1 MESGNAIDYFHYTPS
16 KSLATM
22 SAVTYALL
30 AIYLVGRTYTSNS
43 ASFLYI
49 LPVVSLLQATG
60 FLYRIFC
67 IDSTTIAKYIVMN
80 LFLIIPPYVLP
91 LVNYMALGKFIRSSN
106 IQTNH
111 FFLNPTFVTWFFFVV
126 NLFTFWVERI
136 YNDGDMNAESAKLG
150 VVYIL
155 LDLCV
160 YSILS
165 TCFIFITTYV
175 YQNPNYVCQSQNHLD
190 GKGKFFSAIYAT
202 ALLQFIRTL
211 YLSCK
216 YATGLDGYIAS
227 SEWAFYIFD
236 ALPIMLSFTIYC
248 ILFLGD
254 YLPKED
260 YSKHRYNQLSR
271 FDNADEE
278 DTDMYPDGGKHVAV
292 FNNVQSVN
300 YSIGLES

>member
-1 MESGNAIDYFHYTPS
+1 
-16 KSLATM
+16 
-22 SAVTYALL
+22 
-30 AIYLVGRTYTSNS
+30 
-43 ASFLYI
+43 
-49 LPVVSLLQATG
+49 
-60 FLYRIFC
+60 
-67 IDSTTIAKYIVMN
+67 MN

-91 LVNYMALGKFIRSSN
+91 LVNYMALGKFIRASN
-106 IQTNH
+106 IQTNR

-126 NLFTFWVERI
+126 NIFTFWVQRI
-136 YNDGDMNAESAKLG
+136 YNDGDMNSEAVKLG

-165 TCFIFITTYV
+165 TCFIFVATYV
-175 YQNPNYVCQSQNHLD
+175 YQNPKYVCQSQNQPD
-190 GKGKFFSAIYAT
+190 GKGKFFFAIYAT
-202 ALLQFIRTL
+202 SLLQFIRTI
-211 YLSCK
+211 YSSCK

-236 ALPIMLSFTIYC
+236 ALPIMLGFTTYC

-260 YSKHRYNQLSR
+260 HSNHRYDQLSI
-271 FDNADEE
+271 FDNTDEE
-278 DTDMYPDGGKHVAV
+278 DSDMYPNGGKHVAV

-300 YSIGLES
+300 YSIGLDP